1 LEWHW
6 VKINAGDSPD
16 PEGLTALPAVA
27 VGSDDAGYAL
37 KELIAERL
45 RATGYQVT
53 DFGCHSPDPVDYPDV
68 AFSLASAVA
77 NGDFS
82 RGILV
87 CGTGIGMAIAANKVP
102 GVRAAQAHD
111 PYSAERA
118 RRSNDAQILTLGAR
132 VIGPELAF
140 SLVDTWLHAEFGG
153 GASARKVGK
162 ISSRELMLQDPR
174 RAGGAS

>member
-1 LEWHW
+1 METDADASPGLEG
-6 VKINAGDSPD
+6 V
-16 PEGLTALPAVA
+16 TALPAVA

-37 KELIAERL
+37 KELIAEHL
-45 RATGYQVT
+45 RAAGYPVQ

-68 AFSLASAVA
+68 AFSLAGAIA
-77 NGDFS
+77 AGDFT

-118 RRSNDAQILTLGAR
+118 RASNDAQILTLGAR
-132 VIGPELAF
+132 VIGAQLAL

-162 ISSRELMLQDPR
+162 ITSRERALPDEGR
-174 RAGGAS
+174 RAGAS